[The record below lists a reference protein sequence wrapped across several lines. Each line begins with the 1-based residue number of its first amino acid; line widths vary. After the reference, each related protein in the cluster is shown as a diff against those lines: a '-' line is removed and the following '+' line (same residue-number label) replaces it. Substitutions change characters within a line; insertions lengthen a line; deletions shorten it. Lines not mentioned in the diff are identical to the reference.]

1 MPCFLNGEN
10 IMRIIATIL
19 ASLTLVACSQAP
31 ESETVEPTAAPV
43 AQAATEAVDTVAACT
58 KRGIAYFKEIGSYPT
73 LSSAPNR
80 GRSADEV
87 AAERCNR
94 TLTAF

>member
-1 MPCFLNGEN
+1 MLCFLNGEN
-10 IMRIIATIL
+10 IMRIIGTIL

-31 ESETVEPTAAPV
+31 ESETVEPIAAPV
-43 AQAATEAVDTVAACT
+43 ATEGVDTVAACT

>member
-1 MPCFLNGEN
+1 
-10 IMRIIATIL
+10 MRAIITALAALTL
-19 ASLTLVACSQAP
+19 ASCQQAEPAEFDP
-31 ESETVEPTAAPV
+31 EETVVSAPDAEGNV
-43 AQAATEAVDTVAACT
+43 AEDTVAACT

-80 GRSADEV
+80 GRAADDV

>member
-1 MPCFLNGEN
+1 
-10 IMRIIATIL
+10 MRIIATMM

-31 ESETVEPTAAPV
+31 ESETVEPTVAPTE
-43 AQAATEAVDTVAACT
+43 QAATAAADTVAACT
-58 KRGIAYFKEIGSYPT
+58 QRGIAYFKEIGSYPT